1 MDYTFGEKKKMHDKE
16 DHTEVTFKPISFLL
30 VNAENSDDQVETAD
44 KIVWMPI
51 VMTENLEK
59 GNLGTP

>member
-1 MDYTFGEKKKMHDKE
+1 MHDKE
-16 DHTEVTFKPISFLL
+16 AHTEVTFRPISFLL